1 MARMFSNAERPR
13 SDFGD
18 SLQLTNLILD
28 SGVTF
33 HMTPEISEFIPSS
46 LLETDKYIDVVD
58 SNFVKEKQT
67 GEVQIKCVTIM

>member
-1 MARMFSNAERPR
+1 MARMSANAENTRW
-13 SDFGD
+13 DYGD
-18 SLQLTNLILD
+18 SSQLTNCILD
-28 SGVTF
+28 SGATCN
-33 HMTPEISEFIPSS
+33 MTPEISEFIPSS